1 MPSAIQNTG
10 ILKYK
15 FENELTL
22 NRSEFNT
29 LDQRTDKFALAQTI
43 QNILLFHKGNFP
55 NQPQLGVGIEDY
67 LFELANQDTIR
78 EIEDKINNQI
88 KAFIPT
94 DYNINFETQ
103 FKTVNKMSVL
113 SLVFTLQDTS
123 DGSITGFQLLFG
135 KKDRESKVVSRLI
148 A

>member
-78 EIEDKINNQI
+78 EIEDNINNQI
-88 KAFIPT
+88 KTFIPT

-113 SLVFTLQDTS
+113 SLVFTS
-123 DGSITGFQLLFG
+123 
-135 KKDRESKVVSRLI
+135 
-148 A
+148 